1 MTEINYE
8 YVKLLLADEDEET
21 GRPVPDNTVGQ
32 YLYNLQHHV
41 QAAVMTPPEEV
52 ELFKDIAN
60 LREQISAI
68 NKRISAGNGAT
79 NGMLQKR
86 KALQKR
92 LTKREHTAVC
102 RNTRLVITITNFYG
116 GRGVAFL
123 DLIQEGNIGLM
134 KAVEKFDVKRGFK
147 FSTYATWWIRQAA
160 MRAVADQGRTIRV
173 PVHMVDKI
181 IKMHKTWRHLMNELT
196 HEPTNQELAACMDI
210 TEEKLSA
217 IIEADHHVLSL
228 DLSYNDGDEDTLG
241 HFDDASETIDYVELA
256 AGGQLKDDIKA
267 LLETL
272 TPRQATVLTLRF
284 GLEDTMPKT
293 LEEVGFMF
301 GLTRERIRQIEAVA
315 LRKLRHPMRGRKLKE
330 YLSD

>member
-1 MTEINYE
+1 MTKINYE
-8 YVKLLLADEDEET
+8 YVKLLLDDEDEET
-21 GRPVPDNTVGQ
+21 GRPMPDNAVGQ
-32 YLYNLQHHV
+32 YLYNLQYHV
-41 QAAVMTPPEEV
+41 QAAVMTTSEEV
-52 ELFKDIAN
+52 ELFEDIAS
-60 LREQISAI
+60 LRDQIAAI
-68 NKRISAGNGAT
+68 DKQLSVGNGAT
-79 NGMLQKR
+79 NGMLQNR
-86 KALQKR
+86 QTLQNR
-92 LTKREHTAVC
+92 LTKREDTAVC
-102 RNTRLVITITNFYG
+102 RNTRLVITIVNFYG

-134 KAVEKFDVKRGFK
+134 KAVEKFDVERGFK

-181 IKMHKTWRHLMNELT
+181 IKMHKTRRHLMNELI
-196 HEPTNQELAACMDI
+196 HEPTNQEMAACMEI

-228 DLSYNDGDEDTLG
+228 DLSYNDGKEDTLG

-256 AGGQLKDDIKA
+256 SRGTLKDEISS

-272 TPRQATVLTLRF
+272 TPRQAKVLTLRF
-284 GLEDTMPKT
+284 GLKDTMPKT
-293 LEEVGFMF
+293 LEEVGLMF